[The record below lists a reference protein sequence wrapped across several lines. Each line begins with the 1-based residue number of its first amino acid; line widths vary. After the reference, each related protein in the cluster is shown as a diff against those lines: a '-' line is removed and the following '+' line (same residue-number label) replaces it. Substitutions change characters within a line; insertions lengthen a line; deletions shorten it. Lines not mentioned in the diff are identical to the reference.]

1 MKYSIYPFIVSL
13 IIALVCQSCERNIY
27 FVPTDQERKL
37 VINSYVIAGDSIYI
51 QVSQSQLFSD
61 LSHDIKVRDIN
72 PDQLEVSLLINDE
85 KVPVEMIPDSIF
97 GHRGHPNLVAK
108 KTPQPGDR
116 VTISATYP
124 GVKPVTSS
132 LVLPAIP
139 SIGKLSYKVKEEE
152 PEVDH
157 TGSTYTYD
165 PNTGKRQETKIIR
178 TTYSKGFYFDLP
190 VHDDTQQR
198 NFYLLS
204 ITAVEYRDIDGVRT
218 PVVVFRRFETDDPN
232 FKEASFGIPFLGES
246 GNLDYFVLS
255 DMQFKGATYPFSFY
269 TKVEYRSETQQDG
282 RLFVREGDL
291 PEDMEVIV
299 HVAQLTE
306 GAYYFLRSMNALNS
320 SKDNPL
326 AEPVRV
332 HTNIKGG
339 LGIFAGFSFASCS
352 TLIPMKH

>member
-1 MKYSIYPFIVSL
+1 MKRSIYSFIVGL
-13 IIALVCQSCERNIY
+13 IIVLVSQSCERNIY

-108 KTPQPGDR
+108 KAPQPGDR

-178 TTYSKGFYFDLP
+178 TTYSKGFYFDLS
-190 VHDDTQQR
+190 VYDDMEQR

-204 ITAVEYRDIDGVRT
+204 ITAVEHRVIDGVRT
-218 PVVVFRRFETDDPN
+218 PIIVSRKFKTDDPN
-232 FKEASFGIPFLGES
+232 FKEASFGIPFLDES
-246 GNLDYFVLS
+246 GNSDYFILS
-255 DMQFKGATYPFSFY
+255 DTQFKGATYPFSFS
-269 TKVEYRSETQQDG
+269 TKVVYRTETEQGENSLFENPICPRILRLLSKLLNLPKG
-282 RLFVREGDL
+282 R
-291 PEDMEVIV
+291 
-299 HVAQLTE
+299 T
-306 GAYYFLRSMNALNS
+306 
-320 SKDNPL
+320 
-326 AEPVRV
+326 
-332 HTNIKGG
+332 
-339 LGIFAGFSFASCS
+339 IFFGV
-352 TLIPMKH
+352 

>member
-1 MKYSIYPFIVSL
+1 MKYSVYPFIVSL
-13 IIALVCQSCERNIY
+13 IVALVCQSCERDIH

-37 VINSYVIAGDSIYI
+37 VINSYVLAGEPIYI
-51 QVSQSQLFSD
+51 QASQSQLFSD
-61 LSHDIKVRDIN
+61 PSHEDKVRDIN
-72 PDQLEVSLLINDE
+72 RDLLEVSLLINDE
-85 KVPVEMIPDSIF
+85 KVPVEMVPE

-116 VTISATYP
+116 VAISATYP
-124 GVKPVTSS
+124 GLKPVTSS

-139 SIGKLSYKVKEEE
+139 SIGELSYKMKEEE

-165 PNTGKRQETKIIR
+165 PNTGKRQETKIIK

-232 FKEASFGIPFLGES
+232 FKEASFGIPFWVS
-246 GNLDYFVLS
+246 RAIWTTLS
-255 DMQFKGATYPFSFY
+255 
-269 TKVEYRSETQQDG
+269 
-282 RLFVREGDL
+282 
-291 PEDMEVIV
+291 
-299 HVAQLTE
+299 
-306 GAYYFLRSMNALNS
+306 
-320 SKDNPL
+320 
-326 AEPVRV
+326 
-332 HTNIKGG
+332 
-339 LGIFAGFSFASCS
+339 
-352 TLIPMKH
+352 

>member
-1 MKYSIYPFIVSL
+1 MKYSVYPFIVSL
-13 IIALVCQSCERNIY
+13 IVALVCQSCERDIH

-37 VINSYVIAGDSIYI
+37 VINSYVLAGEPIYI
-51 QVSQSQLFSD
+51 QASQSQLFSD
-61 LSHDIKVRDIN
+61 PSHEDKVRDIN
-72 PDQLEVSLLINDE
+72 RDLLEVSLLINDE
-85 KVPVEMIPDSIF
+85 KVPVEMVPEE
-97 GHRGHPNLVAK
+97 HRGHPNLVAK

-116 VTISATYP
+116 VAISATYP
-124 GVKPVTSS
+124 GLKLVTSS

-139 SIGKLSYKVKEEE
+139 SIGELSYKMKEEK

-165 PNTGKRQETKIIR
+165 PNTGKRQETKIIK

-339 LGIFAGFSFASCS
+339 LGIFAGFSFTSSS